1 MTEYMQILTANQG
14 IATLVLITVATNLGL
29 LIAALIAGAMNQVRV
44 TRTLRQIKT
53 LEDRILARLLMI
65 TDPAPVEL
73 TLEGTPVTLEDLI
86 KMDLMEQMGQ
96 DPDLMTPATEEE
108 LTKILTETLGKG
120 TSQPTTEKVETT
132 VRVEN
137 PET

>member
-53 LEDRILARLLMI
+53 LEDRILARLLI
-65 TDPAPVEL
+65 LTDPAPVEL

-120 TSQPTTEKVETT
+120 TNPPTTVKVGTT
-132 VRVEN
+132 ERVEN